1 MGWRSKKK
9 DGPVFRAPP
18 GYRDSGRPLF
28 ATGEVVSSTYQIR
41 ELLHSDDHGQVFEAW
56 DMLLERAVAIKVSWR
71 DDDVPSL
78 LPEARAP
85 TSIGH
90 ECVADIYGLSNHRNS
105 EYLVAERIP
114 GVALAQHIS
123 QIQES
128 GEMIPGPEALELL
141 TALTRGLSAVHA
153 AGYALIRMS
162 TANIAISAEKR
173 LVFSTFA
180 LGQGQLEAKPPIFA
194 PEVITSRSTPEPG
207 TGAAVACDLYAL
219 GCVAVELCTAAP
231 AFPGDTLKALRF
243 AHVHHRPPQLA
254 MIREDIPTELG
265 DLVEELLAKSPD
277 DRPASADDV
286 ARQLRTI
293 AERASASRR
302 IVRVL
307 IVDDDPQ
314 RVRPLWS
321 VLRRAHACTLVD
333 AVVDVDEAGKK
344 LEGESPDVL
353 ILNLDLP
360 GSMNGLEMCMYFRSL
375 EGGKGCVL
383 VALSDSLKEEDSAV
397 LEQIGVNH
405 VLPHSARAYQQLT
418 KLMRKLARGQVQT

>member
-28 ATGEVVSSTYQIR
+28 STGEVVSSTYQVR
-41 ELLHSDDHGQVFEAW
+41 ELLHGDDHGQVFEAW

-85 TSIGH
+85 TAIGH
-90 ECVADIYGLSNHRNS
+90 ECVADVYGLSNHRNS
-105 EYLVAERIP
+105 EYLVAERVP
-114 GVALAQHIS
+114 SVALAQHIA
-123 QIQES
+123 QIHDA
-128 GEMIPGPEALELL
+128 GDKIPGSEALELL
-141 TALTRGLSAVHA
+141 TKLTRGLAAVHA

-162 TANIAISAEKR
+162 AANISITPEKR

-180 LGQGQLEAKPPIFA
+180 LGQGQLEAKPPVFA
-194 PEVITSRSTPEPG
+194 PEVITSRSAPEPG
-207 TGAAVACDLYAL
+207 TEAAVACDLYSL
-219 GCVAVELCTAAP
+219 GCVATELCTAASP
-231 AFPGDTLKALRF
+231 FPGDTLKALRF

-254 MIREDIPTELG
+254 MMREDIPTELS
-265 DLVEELLAKSPD
+265 DLVEELLAKSPEE
-277 DRPASADDV
+277 RPPSANDV

-344 LEGESPDVL
+344 LEGDSPDVL

-360 GSMNGLEMCMYFRSL
+360 GTMNGLEMCMYFRSL
-375 EGGKGCVL
+375 KGGKDCVL
-383 VALSDSLKEEDSAV
+383 VAMSDNIKDEDAAV
-397 LEQIGVNH
+397 LEQVGVDR
-405 VLPHSARAYQQLT
+405 VLPHSARSHQSLT
-418 KLMRKLARGQVQT
+418 VLMRKLARGQVQA